1 MAQNKTDLFI
11 DILTRDK
18 TKGGIKSAEGGLK
31 TFTKN
36 AAKLGGAYAGVA
48 AITTKTFQTME
59 DAQAQVANVLGKSTK
74 EIRQQYTSNVKAI
87 ANETGQPLEVVWRNL
102 YDVVSAG
109 NEGADA
115 FAVLRQA
122 GKLAFAGN
130 ADYTSSTKLLL
141 NTMVDQKVELKDL
154 DKVMKNQENS
164 SSRKTQAVNND
175 ITSIEDKMGS
185 VMSKFGG
192 EYVLAAGRPFEEI
205 ITLVGSIGLAGSAL
219 GGTAKGAKRVGG
231 TVMGSLGRM
240 SKFKVPTNWLSG
252 AMGGVDL
259 LNSKLGGGAGTLGLL
274 AKLAAGVV
282 VVISVKNAVENVK
295 KTGRYDVIKDNP
307 AFAVPRKA
315 LSTLGITDNLFGLDD
330 AGASINVPFVS
341 GNPNTPTGRSRTKL
355 ARGGIVTR
363 PTNAIIGEAGPE
375 AVIPL
380 DKAKKKGFGTTN
392 VYVNGVIVGT
402 QNELAKLIDEAL
414 TKRIMGNTKMP
425 INISS

>member
-74 EIRQQYTSNVKAI
+74 EIRQQYTSNIKAI

-154 DKVMKNQENS
+154 DKV
-164 SSRKTQAVNND
+164 SRNYFAG
-175 ITSIEDKMGS
+175 ITSGRVNADDMNTIVARSGAVARSSGLDFKDLAVTVSTFSEQGISAGETATQLNDFLKEIAKGGSKEFVNAIAKGGYSVDDLSKAMG
-185 VMSKFGG
+185 
-192 EYVLAAGRPFEEI
+192 EEG
-205 ITLVGSIGLAGSAL
+205 LVGVSRILNDVQD
-219 GGTAKGAKRVGG
+219 K
-231 TVMGSLGRM
+231 
-240 SKFKVPTNWLSG
+240 TN
-252 AMGGVDL
+252 
-259 LNSKLGGGAGTLGLL
+259 N
-274 AKLAAGVV
+274 
-282 VVISVKNAVENVK
+282 N
-295 KTGRYDVIKDNP
+295 
-307 AFAVPRKA
+307 
-315 LSTLGITDNLFGLDD
+315 
-330 AGASINVPFVS
+330 
-341 GNPNTPTGRSRTKL
+341 
-355 ARGGIVTR
+355 
-363 PTNAIIGEAGPE
+363 
-375 AVIPL
+375 
-380 DKAKKKGFGTTN
+380 
-392 VYVNGVIVGT
+392 
-402 QNELAKLIDEAL
+402 
-414 TKRIMGNTKMP
+414 
-425 INISS
+425 